1 MEGNS
6 TPSMLLVS
14 SIFVTEHLYQM
25 ELFVLAS
32 FVEPEDQSA
41 SEDEDTVVIHKAN
54 LCAYWEEQESSVW
67 WVSDIAIARGQH

>member
-54 LCAYWEEQESSVW
+54 LCAY
-67 WVSDIAIARGQH
+67 